1 MTFAAPLY
9 FLLLLLLIPATW
21 WHFFHLQKRQT
32 TLKVATTES
41 FRHSKKTW
49 RMRLVHLPVV
59 LRALCFIALV
69 IALARPQTNSSA
81 KEGETEGIDIMMAM
95 DISTSMLT
103 ADLRP
108 NRIEAAKRVGYEFIA
123 NRPNDN
129 IGLTLFGGEAFLQ
142 CPLTTNHGALL
153 NQFRLAS
160 CSMAEHGIIAA
171 GTAVGMGIANAVTHL
186 EKSSAK
192 SKVIILLTDGA
203 NNTGEISPLTAS
215 EMAKKLGIR
224 IYTISVGTD
233 APTKQAV
240 AQLPNGETYEATID
254 ATYDPETLKQIA
266 QQTGGQFYR
275 ATSVSELR
283 AIYKDIDNLEKSKLK
298 VKRYDR
304 RTELFPY
311 FALCSLA
318 LLILDI
324 LLRITWLRRIP

>member
-69 IALARPQTNSSA
+69 IALARPQTNSFA
-81 KEGETEGIDIMMAM
+81 KESETEGIDIMMAM

-103 ADLRP
+103 TDLRP

-153 NQFRLAS
+153 NQFRLTS